1 MTTTPDAD
9 DRRETPVP
17 DTTTTP
23 AAAHVV
29 NPYAVLRWLVLAT
42 FVVILNET
50 IMVNAI
56 PRLMVELDVSARSAQ
71 WLSTAFMLTMAVV
84 IPVTG
89 WFLQRVT
96 TRQAFATAMAVFLI
110 GTAMCAAAPVF
121 WMLVAGRVVQAAG
134 TAVMLPLLMTTLMT
148 IVPQHDRGRVMGNV
162 MLAISVAPAL
172 GPAVAGVVL
181 QFASWRWLFGLV
193 LPIAVVVTYFSM
205 RRLTDVGETRPARL
219 DVPSVLLAAL
229 GFGTLVYGLS
239 RIGAVAPATVSPSAL
254 IGIGLAVVGV
264 FVLRQL
270 SLQRR
275 DVPLLDLRVLTHR
288 TYAVGVTIQA
298 VSFLAMMGAMIL
310 LPLYLQEL
318 RGLSPLETG
327 LLVAPGGIAMG
338 LLGPRVGRAF
348 DRFGARPLVVPG
360 SLGVVG
366 ALAML
371 SRLGETTPYAF
382 VLGAHVLMM
391 VSLAALF
398 TPVFTLSLGALP
410 VHLYS
415 HGSSFLGTTQ
425 QVFAA
430 IGTAVSVTVLS
441 SRSHALLDGGA
452 TPAAAFVGGVQWA
465 FGAAAIIGV
474 AVVALTLLLP
484 SRVPGDGGAGHDD
497 VVVEDAESA

>member
-1 MTTTPDAD
+1 MTT
-9 DRRETPVP
+9 REIPEGAPVP
-17 DTTTTP
+17 EHTP
-23 AAAHVV
+23 LSTAAPVERV
-29 NPYAVLRWLVLAT
+29 EQPYAVLRWLVLAT

-96 TRQAFATAMAVFLI
+96 TRQAFLTAMTIFLA
-110 GTAMCAAAPVF
+110 GTLLSALAPVF

-148 IVPQHDRGRVMGNV
+148 IVPLHDRGRVMGNV

-181 QFASWRWLFGLV
+181 QFASWRWLFLLV
-193 LPIAVVVTYFSM
+193 LPIAALVTYVAL

-219 DVPSVLLAAL
+219 DVPSVILAAL

-239 RIGAVAPATVSPSAL
+239 RIGAQASSTVPASAL
-254 IGIGLAVVGV
+254 VVVGLAVVGV
-264 FVLRQL
+264 FLLRQW
-270 SLQRR
+270 SLMRR
-275 DVPLLDLRVLTHR
+275 GVPLLDLRVLTHR

-298 VSFLAMMGAMIL
+298 VSFLAMMGVMIL

-348 DRFGARPLVVPG
+348 DRVGARPLVVPG
-360 SLGVVG
+360 SLGVVV
-366 ALAML
+366 ALALL
-371 SRLGETTPYAF
+371 SRVGETTPYAF

-391 VSLAALF
+391 VSLSALF

-410 VHLYS
+410 AHLYS

-441 SRSHALLDGGA
+441 ARSTAMLDDGA

-465 FGAAAIIGV
+465 FGAAAIISVGV
-474 AVVALTLLLP
+474 AALVFLLPGRAPEHEEALEDAVAL
-484 SRVPGDGGAGHDD
+484 
-497 VVVEDAESA
+497 